1 MIQTFSEKKER
12 KLFKPCRRHLCQGGF
27 RGRAESP
34 WHCRQQGSQ
43 SWRPPQSWWT
53 EKDYGGL
60 PLESIIYLLQISV
73 LVQVSVADT
82 ISMSKD
88 WNGLGALLDWLHQL
102 VAPTGDDQ
110 VYVAVQLGGKSM
122 IRIRS
127 KNLPWGGLQPH
138 LSLTQDWWHRCS
150 HVFPEPRSP
159 VSSH

>member
-27 RGRAESP
+27 RGQAGSP

-53 EKDYGGL
+53 EKDYGRL

-102 VAPTGDDQ
+102 VASTGDDQ
-110 VYVAVQLGGKSM
+110 VDVVVQLEEVRHVVSAGDERNGISTPVTSQSFRHQSHQGFVAVGRFLAALC
-122 IRIRS
+122 
-127 KNLPWGGLQPH
+127 N
-138 LSLTQDWWHRCS
+138 
-150 HVFPEPRSP
+150 
-159 VSSH
+159 